1 MSDWLATLLGVLGG
15 LGVLFGIYKYA
26 KLIFDVKE
34 LSDFGLP
41 EFFYLTI
48 QELPLSISVLSAGNK
63 LAANILIHIKT
74 NSEIKNVL
82 VSTDEQWTVN
92 RGPSEVTF
100 RVANLNP
107 KDAFH
112 IIIYCA
118 KPAIVTSRLQAE
130 VKVTLS
136 EGRVL
141 DKRSVSGSETFREY
155 FDKVLDSYPAGLTK
169 VIGKL
174 LIPWWW

>member
-1 MSDWLATLLGVLGG
+1 
-15 LGVLFGIYKYA
+15 
-26 KLIFDVKE
+26 
-34 LSDFGLP
+34 
-41 EFFYLTI
+41 
-48 QELPLSISVLSAGNK
+48 
-63 LAANILIHIKT
+63 
-74 NSEIKNVL
+74 
-82 VSTDEQWTVN
+82 
-92 RGPSEVTF
+92 
-100 RVANLNP
+100 
-107 KDAFH
+107 
-112 IIIYCA
+112 
-118 KPAIVTSRLQAE
+118 